1 MFNVHS
7 RHLLTEGA
15 KTSRNRCEGV
25 CMQSGSKLGTEM
37 ANRKYNVCKHDKQ
50 VPSDETEK
58 AYRNCA
64 LKYIDLIS

>member
-1 MFNVHS
+1 
-7 RHLLTEGA
+7 
-15 KTSRNRCEGV
+15 
-25 CMQSGSKLGTEM
+25 MQSGSKLGTEM

-64 LKYIDLIS
+64 LKYIDLISGTFSNLLI